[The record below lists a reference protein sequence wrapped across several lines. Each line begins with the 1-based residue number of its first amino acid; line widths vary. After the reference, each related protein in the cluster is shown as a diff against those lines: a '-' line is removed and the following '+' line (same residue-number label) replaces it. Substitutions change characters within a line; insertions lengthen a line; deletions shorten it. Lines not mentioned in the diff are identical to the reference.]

1 MRRRK
6 LGKKIVVLVTAY
18 LLAFSLS
25 GCGSNNGGDKKL
37 SFTGSE
43 DNTTVES
50 SEEIKEETTENAMKE
65 TTENTTED
73 TTEKNTTQDEKIEV
87 DYEVVYSPVIDEVLD
102 LIINGYDYEKDYVY
116 PSTGIMESVM
126 YRTKTDLL
134 NNIGY
139 VIEDINGDGVP
150 ELLIGEDMV
159 GYYDDITNESYV
171 YDGYTYKDGEIIC
184 FLEGWAR
191 SSYRWMGNGN
201 FFYTG
206 SSSAMSSMFG
216 QCYLNEDGTK
226 LAWVDFYYSDEVGD
240 GSIGFYHNTSG
251 MVDASASERL
261 SLSDEEFWGLM
272 DNYKCE
278 LLDWNIIGEGVELSD
293 EDKMMD
299 DIIGDWL
306 FPNGAVLSLNIG
318 DSWTLYDD
326 EGNWLFGGDFETDGR
341 SGDFHLRFF
350 SEVGDTGNNQVA
362 SGTFYYDA
370 DSYPALDVEFEK
382 YLTDFTDVKVTL
394 NKALQ

>member
-1 MRRRK
+1 MRIRK
-6 LGKKIVVLVTAY
+6 LRKKSVVLITTFI
-18 LLAFSLS
+18 LALSLS
-25 GCGSNNGGDKKL
+25 GCGSNKNDNKKIA
-37 SFTGSE
+37 FNGSE
-43 DNTTVES
+43 DNTSAES
-50 SEEIKEETTENAMKE
+50 
-65 TTENTTED
+65 TED
-73 TTEKNTTQDEKIEV
+73 TTENTAENTAEKNNTAEEDKSEL
-87 DYEVVYSPVIDEVLD
+87 DYEVVYAPVKDEVLD

-116 PSTGIMESVM
+116 PSSGIMESVM

-159 GYYDDITNESYV
+159 GYYDDITDESYI
-171 YDGYTYKDGEIIC
+171 YNGYTYKDGEIVC

-201 FFYTG
+201 FFYNG

-216 QCYLNEDGTK
+216 QCCLNADGTE
-226 LAWVDFYYSDEVGD
+226 LEWVDFYYSDEVGD

-261 SLSDEEFWGLM
+261 DLSDEDFWSLM
-272 DNYKCE
+272 DNYKCG
-278 LLDWNIIGEGVELSD
+278 LLDWNLIGEGIELSD

-306 FPNGAVLSLNIG
+306 FPNGAVLSLNNG

-326 EGNWLFGGDFETDGR
+326 EGNWLFGGDFETDDQF
-341 SGDFHLRFF
+341 GDFQLRLF
-350 SEVGDTGNNQVA
+350 SEVGDTGNRQVA

-370 DSYPALDVEFEK
+370 DGYPALDVEFEK
-382 YLTDFTDVKVTL
+382 YLTDFTDGKVTL
-394 NKALQ
+394 NKRLQ

>member
-6 LGKKIVVLVTAY
+6 FRKKAVALITTF
-18 LLAFSLS
+18 LLALSLY
-25 GCGSNNGGDKKL
+25 GCGSDKSDNKKIA
-37 SFTGSE
+37 FNGSE
-43 DNTTVES
+43 DNTSAES
-50 SEEIKEETTENAMKE
+50 
-65 TTENTTED
+65 TED
-73 TTEKNTTQDEKIEV
+73 TAENTAENTAEKNNTAEEDISEL
-87 DYEVVYSPVIDEVLD
+87 DYEVVYAPVKDEVLD

-116 PSTGIMESVM
+116 PSSGIMESVM

-139 VIEDINGDGVP
+139 VIEDINGDGIP

-159 GYYDDITNESYV
+159 GYYDDITDESYI
-171 YDGYTYKDGEIIC
+171 YNGYTYKDGEIVC

-216 QCYLNEDGTK
+216 QCCLNADGTE
-226 LAWVDFYYSDEVGD
+226 LEWVDFYYSDEVGD

-261 SLSDEEFWGLM
+261 DLSDEDFWGLM
-272 DNYKCE
+272 DNYKCG
-278 LLDWNIIGEGVELSD
+278 LLDWNLIGEGIELSD

-306 FPNGAVLSLNIG
+306 FPNGAVLSLNNG

-326 EGNWLFGGDFETDGR
+326 EGNWLFEGDFETDDQL
-341 SGDFHLRFF
+341 GDFQIRLF

-370 DSYPALDVEFEK
+370 DGYPALDVEFEK
-382 YLTDFTDVKVTL
+382 YLTDFTDGKVTL
-394 NKALQ
+394 NKGLQ

>member
-1 MRRRK
+1 MIRRK
-6 LGKKIVVLVTAY
+6 FRKKSVVLITTFI
-18 LLAFSLS
+18 LALSLS
-25 GCGSNNGGDKKL
+25 GCGSNKKDKKIA
-37 SFTGSE
+37 FNGSE
-43 DNTTVES
+43 DNTSAES
-50 SEEIKEETTENAMKE
+50 
-65 TTENTTED
+65 TED
-73 TTEKNTTQDEKIEV
+73 TTENTVENTAEKNNTAEEDKSEL
-87 DYEVVYSPVIDEVLD
+87 DYEVVYAPVKDEVLD

-116 PSTGIMESVM
+116 PSSGIMESVM

-139 VIEDINGDGVP
+139 VIEDINGDGIP

-159 GYYDDITNESYV
+159 GYYDDITDESYI
-171 YDGYTYKDGEIIC
+171 YNGYTYKDGEIVC

-216 QCYLNEDGTK
+216 QCCLNADGTE
-226 LAWVDFYYSDEVGD
+226 LEWVDFYYSDEVGD

-261 SLSDEEFWGLM
+261 DLSDEDFWGLM
-272 DNYKCE
+272 DNYKCG
-278 LLDWNIIGEGVELSD
+278 LLDWNLIGEGIELSD

-306 FPNGAVLSLNIG
+306 FPNGAVLSLNNG

-326 EGNWLFGGDFETDGR
+326 EGNWLFGGDFETDDQL
-341 SGDFHLRFF
+341 GDFQIRLF

-362 SGTFYYDA
+362 TGTFYYAA
-370 DSYPALDVEFEK
+370 DGYPALDVEFEK
-382 YLTDFTDVKVTL
+382 YLTEFTDGKVTL
-394 NKALQ
+394 NKGLQ

>member
-6 LGKKIVVLVTAY
+6 FRKKAVVLITTF
-18 LLAFSLS
+18 LLALSLY
-25 GCGSNNGGDKKL
+25 GCGSDKSDNKKIA
-37 SFTGSE
+37 FNGSE
-43 DNTTVES
+43 DNTSAEG
-50 SEEIKEETTENAMKE
+50 
-65 TTENTTED
+65 TED
-73 TTEKNTTQDEKIEV
+73 TAENTAENTAEKNNTAEEDISEL
-87 DYEVVYSPVIDEVLD
+87 DYEVVYAPVKDEVLD

-116 PSTGIMESVM
+116 PSSGIMESVM

-159 GYYDDITNESYV
+159 GYYDDITDESYI
-171 YDGYTYKDGEIIC
+171 YNGYTYKDGEIVC

-201 FFYTG
+201 FFYNG

-216 QCYLNEDGTK
+216 QCCLNADGTE
-226 LAWVDFYYSDEVGD
+226 LEWVDFYYSDEVGD

-261 SLSDEEFWGLM
+261 DLSDEDFWGLM
-272 DNYKCE
+272 DNYKCG
-278 LLDWNIIGEGVELSD
+278 LLDWNLIGEGIELSD

-306 FPNGAVLSLNIG
+306 FPNGAVLSLNNS

-326 EGNWLFGGDFETDGR
+326 EGNWLFGGDFETD
-341 SGDFHLRFF
+341 DQFEYLQLRLF

-362 SGTFYYDA
+362 TGTFYYDA
-370 DSYPALDVEFEK
+370 DGYPALDVEFEK
-382 YLTDFTDVKVTL
+382 YLTDFTDGKVTL
-394 NKALQ
+394 NKGLQ

>member
-1 MRRRK
+1 MIRRK
-6 LGKKIVVLVTAY
+6 FRKKSVVLITTFI
-18 LLAFSLS
+18 LALSLS
-25 GCGSNNGGDKKL
+25 GCGSNKKDKKIA
-37 SFTGSE
+37 FNGSE
-43 DNTTVES
+43 DNTSAES
-50 SEEIKEETTENAMKE
+50 
-65 TTENTTED
+65 TED
-73 TTEKNTTQDEKIEV
+73 TTENTVENTAEKNNTAEEDKSEL
-87 DYEVVYSPVIDEVLD
+87 DYEVVYAPVKDEVLD

-116 PSTGIMESVM
+116 PSSGIMESVM

-139 VIEDINGDGVP
+139 VIEDINGDGIP

-159 GYYDDITNESYV
+159 GYYDDITDESYI
-171 YDGYTYKDGEIIC
+171 YNGYTYKDGEIVC

-206 SSSAMSSMFG
+206 SSRAMSSMFG
-216 QCYLNEDGTK
+216 QCCLNADGTE
-226 LAWVDFYYSDEVGD
+226 LEWVDFYYSDEVGD

-261 SLSDEEFWGLM
+261 DLSDEDFWGLM
-272 DNYKCE
+272 DNYKCG
-278 LLDWNIIGEGVELSD
+278 LLDWNLIGEGIELSD

-306 FPNGAVLSLNIG
+306 FPNGAVLSLNNG

-326 EGNWLFGGDFETDGR
+326 EGNWLFGGDFETDDQL
-341 SGDFHLRFF
+341 GDFQIRLF
-350 SEVGDTGNNQVA
+350 SEVGDTGNHQVA
-362 SGTFYYDA
+362 TGTFYYDA
-370 DSYPALDVEFEK
+370 DGYPALDVEFEK
-382 YLTDFTDVKVTL
+382 YLTEFTDGKVTL
-394 NKALQ
+394 NKGLQ